1 MPGLLVLHSVGVQW
15 EPPRVDGR
23 DEPVVQGGGGHLVQ
37 HRLLDLRGLPGQDQ
51 LNLVLGE
58 AVDVLSSA
66 GVVTEIF
73 SGERCDL
80 QQGEGTVAVHLVV
93 LVVVRNIAQVV
104 VLSANL
110 ELSVPPSYGG
120 VWIRC
125 GWN

>member
-1 MPGLLVLHSVGVQW
+1 MQSGGRNPIQDCLLYLC
-15 EPPRVDGR
+15 
-23 DEPVVQGGGGHLVQ
+23 
-37 HRLLDLRGLPGQDQ
+37 GLPCEDE
-51 LNLVLGE
+51 LDVVLGH
-58 AVDVLSSA
+58 AVDVLSPA

-80 QQGEGTVAVHLVV
+80 QQGEGTVAVHFVV
-93 LVVVRNIAQVV
+93 LVVVRNITLAV

-110 ELSVPPSYGG
+110 QLSVPPSYGG